1 MNTKQKGNIGIGL
14 AIAYFTSLGY
24 IVPIP
29 INDIQDY
36 DILVD
41 IDGFINTVQ
50 VKYTSELSSSSY
62 YMVGL
67 RSISGSSRKEYKSVK
82 ETFVDYLFIATKSN
96 DLYLIP
102 KSDITQKSQ
111 ITLNNEVKEKYG
123 IVGEWLKPIS
133 C

>member
-1 MNTKQKGNIGIGL
+1 MNTKQKGNIGVGL

-24 IVPIP
+24 IVSIP
-29 INDIQDY
+29 INDSQDY

-50 VKYTSELSSSSY
+50 VKYTSELSSSNY

-67 RSISGSSRKEYKSVK
+67 RSISGSSKKEYKSVK
-82 ETFVDYLFIATKSN
+82 ETFVDYLFIVTKSN